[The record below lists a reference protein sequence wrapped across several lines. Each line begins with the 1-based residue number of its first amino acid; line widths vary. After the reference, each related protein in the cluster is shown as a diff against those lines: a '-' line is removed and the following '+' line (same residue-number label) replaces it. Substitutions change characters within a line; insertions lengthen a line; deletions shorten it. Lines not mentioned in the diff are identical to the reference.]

1 MILLFEVFEKLL
13 SLNSNSV
20 RKAKSLLEQD
30 RDPQDMFGEDNFTQL
45 GKMLLEEVDLPVPE
59 ALKKEKNQD
68 AFDEKNKPNWKYFL
82 LLLKIFLKK
91 DIKEKKKTRD
101 YDCDEHVLNQITE
114 CKAVIFQKTTSS
126 EYQSYCITSRR
137 ILEFFLTDMA
147 YEKGNWNFLYFFS
160 F

>member
-1 MILLFEVFEKLL
+1 MCFCVRSERRFMILLFEVFERLL
-13 SLNSNSV
+13 SLNSYSACRAKRLFESEEESEDSV
-20 RKAKSLLEQD
+20 ANK
-30 RDPQDMFGEDNFTQL
+30 NFTQL

-59 ALKKEKNQD
+59 VLKSEKIQD
-68 AFDEKNKPNWKYFL
+68 SDDEKNKPNWRYFL

-114 CKAVIFQKTTSS
+114 CKAVIFQNTTSS

-137 ILEFFLTDMA
+137 ILEFFLTAMA
-147 YEKGNWNFLYFFS
+147 
-160 F
+160 